1 MKTLASLAAGLG
13 LLVLPAA
20 AQSGTARLAPPVNVV
35 KAQVSDETP
44 EPPANEEPAQRQSM
58 VIEENGTVRFLTPE
72 EAANL
77 FLPDQPASEVN
88 VELDQPDNA
97 PDSLKIEVSG
107 AEISESRTPD
117 GSTRILRILPNDGSP
132 SWLITITKD

>member
-20 AQSGTARLAPPVNVV
+20 AQTSNGRLSPPLNVV
-35 KAQVSDETP
+35 QAQAAPVDTGSP
-44 EPPANEEPAQRQSM
+44 EVTQRQSM
-58 VIEENGTVRFLTPE
+58 VIEEDGTVRFLTPA
-72 EAANL
+72 EAAEVFVYSN
-77 FLPDQPASEVN
+77 QASAFN
-88 VELDQPDNA
+88 VELDQPDDA

-107 AEISESRTPD
+107 AEISETLTPNGD
-117 GSTRILRILPNDGSP
+117 TRILRVVPEDGSP